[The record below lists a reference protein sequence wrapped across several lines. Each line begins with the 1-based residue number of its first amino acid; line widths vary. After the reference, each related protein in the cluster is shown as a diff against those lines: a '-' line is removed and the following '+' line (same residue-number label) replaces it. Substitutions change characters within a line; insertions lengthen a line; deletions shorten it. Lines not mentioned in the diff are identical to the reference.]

1 MLNYSV
7 LVQIQIRISLIFI
20 NHVITLNNSSSNR
33 MFDSNSERWSKTTG
47 LIFSISLITLSF
59 IFFSFLLSYIDSIF
73 NSMGDMSSAD
83 DAYKIFNNESS
94 KYTKEYLKTVQI
106 GQYFDNGI
114 RPDDDRY
121 WMVDPIRN
129 SQFMFN
135 LYKFYW
141 RGMRDLSINILE
153 FTWGNRQYWDI
164 ADLIDNE
171 YVEIIWCNFN
181 KMDNFYSD
189 MFYSNFNGIYK
200 NTKLLIDE
208 LINFDTF
215 WLDFS
220 GVTVYWTT
228 EIQFKHW
235 APAMFIASGNFQY
248 QDYWWCHIA
257 VYYYWL
263 WFFFIFLIVFFF
275 ITFMWEVE
283 YNMMKN
289 NPQRETRGVSRSKC
303 GDLITSVVPI
313 SWATAIIIHESTDAI
328 DHTDGFGTLD
338 FVVGVRAFQWG
349 WEYYYPNTLK
359 INYEL
364 SNDRY
369 IQLGKSYLD
378 ISNNYEYSVNKNLKN
393 LIINKKKNF
402 NILPIFLITNNDLNK
417 EFFNIN
423 KFNNFGYSK
432 LCLFNAYK
440 FSLKNKAINYNNILT
455 SNSNLTNF
463 NSKKFLSKYVSNES
477 LNQTQTSIITN
488 KELKLFK
495 KNYNTYDI
503 DLYLKKNRYELLN
516 KQLNNLYVLNFNNF
530 INLPKINLW
539 NFKNIQDFLFLNFNI
554 KINAVDYNINNNYMY
569 SNWNINFKP
578 INGFYSQMSSFF
590 LFNDFYNF
598 KNINLSLIS
607 DKLLN
612 YRRKLTFFEFY
623 KKKLN
628 FNLYNFNFF
637 FNNLYAD
644 IDSKRLSNNELMEDL
659 YWNFYIDD
667 SNLFNSDVSCDDSF
681 NKNEFNFVIWGR
693 YEWDLG
699 NLYKHNLTSK
709 LWYLLSDSQNKNFI
723 NNLYINYNNNY
734 KNIFIFNKI
743 LSTYDVS
750 FINYKNLN
758 TLLYGKNLNFI
769 NYDNVFFNILD
780 VSNVFI
786 KNLKFYNNMS
796 TIYSNNNFLFKYS
809 NLSQKYNTNLVLH
822 EPIKN
827 INVINGSIWKVFK
840 FSIYDNRWHFN
851 KVSNSFI
858 NNKIPFFNKTSFN
871 NYTIVNKN
879 VNFFYKSLNFNKVFI
894 KYNNIYKT
902 KLFNNINLVTFE
914 LPFDLSSECDLFKY
928 NWIDWYNFYSRKE
941 IKYQDVKEYNLNGSK
956 LFYNKYDYNFKSLN
970 DLNILENYFNRL
982 LSNRKNYTDINNRT
996 PILLLKNSNFSE
1008 FINLQNS
1015 LKEIYFNDYVEEFVY
1030 NKTFVAQQNIL
1041 LNYWSSFDKSLIL
1054 SNYSNNFINSISD
1067 SFSPNKNY
1075 LSTLGMYNNYYN
1087 IVSHLNSILL
1097 KRSNLYKQI
1106 FNYNSLNYSKFSSY
1120 NNTLIND
1127 ILLDWKSSLFNNSN
1141 SNILLEVN
1149 HSLLH
1154 FDYYFYAWN
1163 PIFFCVPER
1172 YIDADE
1178 FFNKLDRCL
1187 DFKVNKKTQYNQM
1200 KKSISNM
1207 LRIQNDKSVC
1217 MPTDTRIQILTWS
1230 KDIIHSWAIPSA
1242 GIKIDCIPGYSS
1254 HKVFNLTL
1262 SGIYYG
1268 QCMEICGRFHH
1279 WMPIVVYFLRRD
1291 LFLFWCTTFL
1301 NNKKTDSNNINKKLL
1316 NKNNNL
1322 FY

>member
-1 MLNYSV
+1 MYPLIYYAYFNYTLNYKTNRNMLFEDNS
-7 LVQIQIRISLIFI
+7 SLLDKIIELIIFI
-20 NHVITLNNSSSNR
+20 IL
-33 MFDSNSERWSKTTG
+33 
-47 LIFSISLITLSF
+47 LITF
-59 IFFSFLLSYIDSIF
+59 CIFFNFILSILDTFLMVNGI
-73 NSMGDMSSAD
+73 MSD
-83 DAYKIFNNESS
+83 FESDYRILNDEHT
-94 KYTKEYLKTVQI
+94 KYTKADLKTIQV
-106 GQYFDNGI
+106 GQYFDNGL
-114 RPDDDRY
+114 RPDIDKY
-121 WMVDPIRN
+121 WMIDPVRTDK
-129 SQFMFN
+129 FVYN
-135 LYKFYW
+135 LFRFYW
-141 RGMRDLSINILE
+141 NGSRDLSINILE
-153 FTWGNRQYWDI
+153 FSWGNRQYWDI

-171 YVEIIWCNFN
+171 YVELIWCNFV
-181 KMDNFYSD
+181 KMNNFYYDLFCSS
-189 MFYSNFNGIYK
+189 FNNFYK
-200 NTKLLIDE
+200 NNQLFMDE
-208 LINFDTF
+208 LVNFDTL

-263 WFFFIFLIVFFF
+263 WFFFIFLIIFFL
-275 ITFMWEVE
+275 ITFIWEVE
-283 YNMMKN
+283 YNMLKN

-303 GDLITSVVPI
+303 GDLITSIVPI

-349 WEYYYPNTLK
+349 WEYYYPNSLK

-364 SNDRY
+364 SNDKY

-378 ISNNYEYSVNKNLKN
+378 VSNNYEYSINKNLKN

-455 SNSNLTNF
+455 SNTNLTNF
-463 NSKKFLSKYVSNES
+463 NSKKFISKYVSHEG
-477 LNQTQTSIITN
+477 LNQNQTSIITN

-495 KNYNTYDI
+495 KNYNTYDV
-503 DLYLKKNRYELLN
+503 DLYVKKSRYDILTKSLETYLMLN
-516 KQLNNLYVLNFNNF
+516 EKNSVSLS
-530 INLPKINLW
+530 KINLW
-539 NFKNIQDFLFLNFNI
+539 DFKNFYNFLFLNFNI
-554 KINAVDYNINNNYMY
+554 KINSFDFNINNDYTN
-569 SNWNINFKP
+569 SNWNINFKS
-578 INGFYSQMSSFF
+578 INGFNSQMSSFF

-598 KNINLSLIS
+598 KNINLSLMS
-607 DKLLN
+607 EKLLN

-667 SNLFNSDVSCDDSF
+667 SNLFSSDSSYDDSF
-681 NKNEFNFVIWGR
+681 NKNEFNFYILGR
-693 YEWDLG
+693 YEWDSDS
-699 NLYKHNLTSK
+699 LYKNNLTSK
-709 LWYLLSDSQNKNFI
+709 MWYLLNNDQNKNFI

-743 LSTYDVS
+743 MSTYDVS

-758 TLLYGKNLNFI
+758 AFLNIKNLNFI
-769 NYDNVFFNILD
+769 NYYNFFFNILEM
-780 VSNVFI
+780 NNIFI
-786 KNLKFYNNMS
+786 KNLKFYNNMN
-796 TIYSNNNFLFKYS
+796 TVYTNNNYILKYT
-809 NLSQKYNTNLVLH
+809 NLNNKYNTNLVLH

-840 FSIYDNRWHFN
+840 FSIYDNRWNFN
-851 KVSNSFI
+851 KFSNSFI
-858 NNKIPFFNKTSFN
+858 NNKIPFFNKSSFN
-871 NYTIVNKN
+871 NYSVVNKN
-879 VNFFYKSLNFNKVFI
+879 INFFYKSLNFNKIFL

-982 LSNRKNYTDINNRT
+982 LSNRRNYTDISNRL
-996 PILLLKNSNFSE
+996 PILLLKNSNFSD

-1015 LKEIYFNDYVEEFVY
+1015 LKEIYFNDIIDKDEKIVY

-1041 LNYWSSFDKSLIL
+1041 LNYLGSFDKSLIL
-1054 SNYSNNFINSISD
+1054 SNYSNNLVNSISD

-1087 IVSHLNSILL
+1087 ITSHLNSILL

-1106 FNYNSLNYSKFSSY
+1106 FNYNSINYSKFSNY
-1120 NNTLIND
+1120 NHHLIND
-1127 ILLDWKSSLFNNSN
+1127 ILLQWKSSLFYELN

-1154 FDYYFYAWN
+1154 WDYYYWEWN
-1163 PIFFCVPER
+1163 PFFFCVPER

-1178 FFNKLDRCL
+1178 WFNWLDRFL
-1187 DFKVNKKTQYNQM
+1187 NFQVNKKTQYNQM

-1207 LRIQNDKSVC
+1207 LRLQNDKSVC

-1316 NKNNNL
+1316 NKNNTVS
-1322 FY
+1322 Y